1 MTDEPTVA
9 NTETPFP
16 GEVAEAKRTPGGW
29 VYRIAGRF
37 GPKDRVPPDAIVG
50 AWKVDAN
57 GNISGGF
64 IKNKN
69 YDPKR
74 WPVPR

>member
-1 MTDEPTVA
+1 MTDEPRAA

-16 GEVAEAKRTPGGW
+16 GEVEEAKLTPGGW
-29 VYRIAGRF
+29 VYRIAGKF
-37 GPKDRVPPDAIVG
+37 GPKDRVPPEAIVG

-57 GNISGGF
+57 GNISGDF
-64 IKNKN
+64 IENKN

-74 WPVPR
+74 WPVLR